1 MKTFTM
7 NNTKHFLVVAVAAI
21 SLGSVALAA
30 HADPAVDAPAR
41 TVHYSDLNLNTQAG
55 VAILYNRIRNAAQQV
70 CGNVDPRR
78 LGEAAATK
86 ACIDKAVF
94 SSVTTVNNPMLTSEY
109 NARVSGAQKQISVA
123 SLR

>member
-1 MKTFTM
+1 MKTFKM
-7 NNTKHFLVVAVAAI
+7 NNAKHFLFAAVAAV
-21 SLGSVALAA
+21 SLGSVAVAA

-41 TVHYSDLNLNTQAG
+41 TVHYSDLNLNTNAG
-55 VAILYNRIRNAAQQV
+55 VAALYSRIRNAAQLV

-78 LGEAAATK
+78 LDEAASAK

-94 SSVTTVNNPMLTSEY
+94 SSVAAVNNPLLTSEY

-123 SLR
+123 SIR

>member
-1 MKTFTM
+1 MKTFKM
-7 NNTKHFLVVAVAAI
+7 NNAKHFLFAAVAAV
-21 SLGSVALAA
+21 SLGSVAVAA

-41 TVHYSDLNLNTQAG
+41 TVHYSDLNLNTQVG
-55 VAILYNRIRNAAQQV
+55 VATLYSRIHNAAQLV

-78 LGEAAATK
+78 LDEAASAK

-94 SSVTTVNNPMLTSEY
+94 SSVAAVNNPMLTSEY

-123 SLR
+123 SIR